1 MLRPRPEQDIL
12 EDTLD
17 GTLEPAP
24 LASGVCGA
32 ESVAQLECLAAPVA
46 DENTDYLSD
55 ESLLMAYCELGDR
68 ASLEVLVRRYQV
80 ELYSYL
86 RRYLGDDGLAEDAF
100 QLTFLQVHK
109 KAALF
114 DSSRRFRPWLY
125 GVATNQA
132 IDLKRREKRRR
143 HRSLDVSPTSADV
156 RESTHAGALPDH
168 RAAVADPLIVKEQS
182 ESIQAALDELGE
194 PGRSAVELVY
204 LQGMQYREAALILD
218 VPVGTVKSRV
228 HTAIRKLADIWK
240 RTVKSV
246 D

>member
-1 MLRPRPEQDIL
+1 MLRPGPDQDIL
-12 EDTLD
+12 ELQSTSGLAQ
-17 GTLEPAP
+17 GEPT
-24 LASGVCGA
+24 SR
-32 ESVAQLECLAAPVA
+32 LECL
-46 DENTDYLSD
+46 TDLPESKQESQSD
-55 ESLLMAYCELGDR
+55 EALLMAYCEQGDR
-68 ASLEVLVRRYQV
+68 ASLERLIRRYQH

-114 DSSRRFRPWLY
+114 DSARRFRPWLY

-143 HRSLDVSPTSADV
+143 HRSLDILATTADL
-156 RESTHAGALPDH
+156 RETTHASALPDY
-168 RAAVADPLIVKEQS
+168 RQSTTDPLVATEQT
-182 ESIQAALDELGE
+182 ESIRAALDELGE
-194 PGRSAVELVY
+194 PGRSAIELVY
-204 LQGMQYREAALILD
+204 LQGMQYRDAALILD

-240 RTVKSV
+240 RSVKSI

>member
-1 MLRPRPEQDIL
+1 MPRP
-12 EDTLD
+12 
-17 GTLEPAP
+17 TLEQEANDLVRPSSVMESP
-24 LASGVCGA
+24 
-32 ESVAQLECLAAPVA
+32 ESVSDEALLAAYR
-46 DENTDYLSD
+46 DQ
-55 ESLLMAYCELGDR
+55 GDR
-68 ASLEVLVRRYQV
+68 ASLEVLIRRYQH

-86 RRYLGDDGLAEDAF
+86 RRYLGDDAMAEDAF

-109 KAALF
+109 KAELF
-114 DSSRRFRPWLY
+114 DSTRRFRPWLY

-143 HRSLDVSPTSADV
+143 HRSLDVVGTNHDL
-156 RESTHAGALPDH
+156 RETTHASALPDH
-168 RAAVADPLIVKEQS
+168 RAESADPLVVQEQS
-182 ESIQAALDELGE
+182 DSIRAALDELGE
-194 PGRSAVELVY
+194 PGRSALELVY
-204 LQGMQYREAALILD
+204 LQGMQYRDAAVVLN